1 MQLLSNPTVISAIIS
16 LVLAGGVFV
25 YLRARIAELEKLHV
39 EQARILRSFIAHQQ
53 QVMNSHPMQPGNI
66 APANNGNVLP
76 RERLVVSDDSDSS
89 SEYTDDSSSEG
100 STTNEEQVVSLDIND
115 DSNSHI
121 KTITSE
127 ITMMPQSD
135 EVNGGDESP
144 TLIAHTLGSVK
155 VIEMIPTVQPESE
168 NTDIRVEELESQ
180 SSSSESDSDSVSS
193 EDIDIDIDDSGNAPS
208 SSTPMSSAE
217 LQKLRVNALREF
229 AVSKGVVTSVEQA
242 KAYKKQDLI
251 TLITKGAHQ
260 GHTID
265 ES

>member
-53 QVMNSHPMQPGNI
+53 QVMTSQPHQQGNI
-66 APANNGNVLP
+66 APANSNGNVLP

-100 STTNEEQVVSLDIND
+100 STTNEEQEVSLNINE

-135 EVNGGDESP
+135 GGESP

-155 VIEMIPTVQPESE
+155 VIEMIPTGQTESE

-180 SSSSESDSDSVSS
+180 SSSSETDSDSVSS

-229 AVSKGVVTSVEQA
+229 AVSKGVVSSVEQA